1 MEAHNSRKRDGSELL
16 IRTGQRGIL
25 KWLHG
30 EKEEGREKKRH
41 REGEKKEE
49 EED

>member
-1 MEAHNSRKRDGSELL
+1 MEAHNSRKRDGAELL

-30 EKEEGREKKRH
+30 EKEAFKKMLNSVYA
-41 REGEKKEE
+41 EF
-49 EED
+49 